1 MEVWAF
7 VPVKGKDI
15 DILCISQPCFLPAAV
30 NALYEIG
37 YVFPC
42 PFFITRQTTIIP
54 SKRGPYVPLAEID
67 ICQAY
72 EITSCVLVV

>member
-15 DILCISQPCFLPAAV
+15 NIFCIVQPVFFPAAV
-30 NALYEIG
+30 YPLYEIG
-37 YVFPC
+37 YIFPG
-42 PFFITRQTTIIP
+42 PLFITRQTIIIP
-54 SKRGPYVPLAEID
+54 SKCGPNITLAEID

-72 EITSCVLVV
+72 